1 MSLNAH
7 ARHSVAGVPAFFRS
21 HVSVCAGVCIQ
32 THTLQF
38 TYTHTAKCGN
48 TLYTFLYS
56 LVVIPI
62 GLIVNPEMLSTL
74 KFYCRNVIYRPSGWN
89 STWLLKVALWAICII
104 SINRQLRWATTGEYG
119 KKINKKISPW
129 NFLSWL
135 PILRW
140 ERNVLHVFCI

>member
-1 MSLNAH
+1 MQGFGQTLIVLSLSRSRQANASSIKH
-7 ARHSVAGVPAFFRS
+7 
-21 HVSVCAGVCIQ
+21 
-32 THTLQF
+32 
-38 TYTHTAKCGN
+38 N
-48 TLYTFLYS
+48 S

-62 GLIVNPEMLSTL
+62 GPIVNPEMLSTL

-140 ERNVLHVFCI
+140 ERNVLHVFCILIFTYANEALSR